1 MALTAQ
7 ERRQLL
13 IDLVSGRI
21 SQEEY
26 NSIMQYQLRRDAQ
39 TNLGM
44 APLPL
49 TEAEKRLIQRAN
61 SGRNT
66 TVTPVTS
73 QPEEELTPG
82 GRPLFPGTQIWL
94 GTFSSYMQI
103 EFHRC

>member
-39 TNLGM
+39 TSQGM
-44 APLPL
+44 TPLPL

-66 TVTPVTS
+66 TVTPTTS
-73 QPEEELTPG
+73 ADQVIPP
-82 GRPLFPGTQIWL
+82 QSW
-94 GTFSSYMQI
+94 TFYTYKPRNRISI
-103 EFHRC
+103 RRW